1 MTRADAQPGLEM
13 PNFGDVW
20 RRRTKCRGKSSPN
33 PLPLVNLARRAIR
46 FWPLLVVVVLTDC
59 ATKRLAE
66 ERLVPGVPRDVIGE
80 TVRLTLA
87 YNRGAV
93 FGIPLGSASR
103 IVLIAVSVAV
113 LVLLLRTYSH
123 TPASDRWR
131 LVALSLLCAGALGNL
146 FDRLMSARGVVDFID
161 IGLGSVR
168 FWTFNVAD
176 MGVTF
181 GAIMLALSLW
191 REEQREYPPRESAS
205 RH

>member
-1 MTRADAQPGLEM
+1 MVTTRVG
-13 PNFGDVW
+13 W
-20 RRRTKCRGKSSPN
+20 S
-33 PLPLVNLARRAIR
+33 RALR
-46 FWPLLVVVVLTDC
+46 FWPLLLAVLLTDC

-66 ERLVPGVPRDVIGE
+66 DYLVPGVPRDVVGE

-93 FGIPLGSASR
+93 FGIPLGTASR
-103 IVLIAVSVAV
+103 IVLILVSLTVLAV
-113 LVLLLRTYSH
+113 LLRMYAN

-131 LVALSLLCAGALGNL
+131 IVALSLLCAGALGNL
-146 FDRLMSARGVVDFID
+146 FDRLQSARGVVDFID
-161 IGLGSVR
+161 IGVGTVR

-181 GAIMLALSLW
+181 GAIMLAISLW
-191 REEQREYPPRESAS
+191 REEKREYPPREPAS